1 MDEKT
6 KDCVARL
13 CTRIGAS
20 MEDQSAE
27 LQFTRGMSET
37 EIVALLNRV
46 ESALSEMQELVG
58 RARTRNR

>member
-1 MDEKT
+1 
-6 KDCVARL
+6 
-13 CTRIGAS
+13 